1 MQNRN
6 YFCTQNHKNVGSY
19 FQFKLGG
26 LIRMLDLFDAAISF
40 FLRYIY
46 IHRLCFDIET
56 HRKSCYLLLITS
68 LYNFN
73 LSQHLHF
80 MQNEH
85 CKLFFTTFQTLVK
98 HFECCH
104 FDLIINGVNFCL
116 PKVLFCNYNGR
127 LHAKTCFLYIV
138 SQIICAFLLYQTL
151 MLCIKAIKMQ
161 FLVFQVL

>member
-1 MQNRN
+1 
-6 YFCTQNHKNVGSY
+6 
-19 FQFKLGG
+19 
-26 LIRMLDLFDAAISF
+26 MLQYHSF
-40 FLRYIY
+40 FGTLTFIILVLILKLIENCVYIICFIVNYGNKYFYFEKIIHYY
-46 IHRLCFDIET
+46 IQLFTISIHHSIHISSEMNIANC
-56 HRKSCYLLLITS
+56 
-68 LYNFN
+68 
-73 LSQHLHF
+73 
-80 MQNEH
+80 
-85 CKLFFTTFQTLVK
+85 FFTTFQALVK

>member
-1 MQNRN
+1 MLQSHSSLGTFTFIV
-6 YFCTQNHKNVGSY
+6 YVLIL
-19 FQFKLGG
+19 KL
-26 LIRMLDLFDAAISF
+26 
-40 FLRYIY
+40 
-46 IHRLCFDIET
+46 IEI
-56 HRKSCYLLLITS
+56 LLITS

-127 LHAKTCFLYIV
+127 LHAKTCFSLYREPNNLRFFALSNV
-138 SQIICAFLLYQTL
+138 VVCAR
-151 MLCIKAIKMQ
+151 AIKLQ
-161 FLVFQVL
+161 FFPFSCRKYININSKILFLRIYRIT